1 MHARALAPLLLCA
14 ALAACG
20 GGDEETRKTTTG
32 AEALPMP
39 DAVRGSVTGMPN
51 PLTCIRLHR

>member
-32 AEALPMP
+32 AEALPS
-39 DAVRGSVTGMPN
+39 RGTGLPG
-51 PLTCIRLHR
+51 LR